1 MLLMILVLWFLC
13 KIKQNSFLDIF
24 FLLTTFLLKR
34 YRKEKFIFG
43 HSWEQKYWLVDCLTK
58 YHWTTKGRKD
68 EWLDWLVE
76 CLTDWLRL
84 SKWLTEKSTDCPVL
98 LTDWLTSCLS
108 DQSTSRPPCLTDWL
122 IDWWIDSL
130 IICIINLSTEFM
142 IEFDRLTNS
151 VLIEWL
157 MDWLTDLLAH
167 WLTDSLTYQLTDIH
181 LYWQIEWLVD
191 NWLVE
196 Y

>member
-24 FLLTTFLLKR
+24 FLLITFLLKR

-108 DQSTSRPPCLTDWL
+108 DQSTNRPSCLTDWL
-122 IDWWIDSL
+122 SKWLTLTDWATQYWLNYWWTDWPTCALIDWQSD
-130 IICIINLSTEFM
+130 LST
-142 IEFDRLTNS
+142 
-151 VLIEWL
+151 
-157 MDWLTDLLAH
+157 DWHSFVLTD
-167 WLTDSLTYQLTDIH
+167 WVTDR
-181 LYWQIEWLVD
+181 
-191 NWLVE
+191 
-196 Y
+196 

>member
-1 MLLMILVLWFLC
+1 MILVLWFLC

-24 FLLTTFLLKR
+24 FLLITFLLKR

-108 DQSTSRPPCLTDWL
+108 DQSTNRPSCLTDWL
-122 IDWWIDSL
+122 IDWSIESLTNHLYNQLTNWISKCLTLTDWATQYWLNDWWTDWPTGAL
-130 IICIINLSTEFM
+130 IDWQSDLST
-142 IEFDRLTNS
+142 
-151 VLIEWL
+151 
-157 MDWLTDLLAH
+157 DWHSFVLTD
-167 WLTDSLTYQLTDIH
+167 WVTDR
-181 LYWQIEWLVD
+181 
-191 NWLVE
+191 
-196 Y
+196 

>member
-13 KIKQNSFLDIF
+13 KIKQNSFVDIF
-24 FLLTTFLLKR
+24 FLLITFLLKR

-108 DQSTSRPPCLTDWL
+108 DQSTNRPPCLTDWL
-122 IDWWIDSL
+122 IDW
-130 IICIINLSTEFM
+130 
-142 IEFDRLTNS
+142 
-151 VLIEWL
+151 L
-157 MDWLTDLLAH
+157 MDWLTNHLYNQFINWIYDWIWQTDQLSVDWMTDGLTD
-167 WLTDSLTYQLTDIH
+167 WLTYWHTDWLTV
-181 LYWQIEWLVD
+181 WLI
-191 NWLVE
+191 NWLTFICIDRLSDW
-196 Y
+196 

>member
-1 MLLMILVLWFLC
+1 MILVLWFWS

-24 FLLTTFLLKR
+24 FLLITFLLKR

-84 SKWLTEKSTDCPVL
+84 SKWLTENPLTVL
-98 LTDWLTSCLS
+98 SYWLTDWL
-108 DQSTSRPPCLTDWL
+108 PVCLTSQPIDHPVWLIDWL
-122 IDWWIDSL
+122 IDQLSHSL
-130 IICIINLSTEFM
+130 IICIIN
-142 IEFDRLTNS
+142 
-151 VLIEWL
+151 
-157 MDWLTDLLAH
+157 
-167 WLTDSLTYQLTDIH
+167 
-181 LYWQIEWLVD
+181 
-191 NWLVE
+191 
-196 Y
+196 